1 MRSRVSTAALVLC
14 LGALPLVSLGQSSAP
29 SGKVGAVN
37 LQKAILNT
45 TEGREALAELE
56 KKYQPRLRELQK
68 LQHDIAA
75 ITQRLQ
81 KQSAT
86 LTEEQ
91 RRRLNRELEDK
102 QAVLKRGTAE
112 AQANFATERDEILR
126 RIDQEMLK
134 QIADYAQE
142 NGFSLII
149 ASDRVPVY
157 YAAKEAALTGE
168 IIKRCQNQL
177 AAKVLAKVLNWKPG
191 SVVAEIGAGDG
202 GLTLAAAER
211 VGPAGRVY
219 TTELDSERLADL
231 KSLAAKQKRQ
241 NITVVKAGEAET
253 NLPRECCD
261 SIFMRGVY
269 HHFTQPAKED
279 ASLLQS
285 LKPGGLLAVID
296 FPPGSRLSDQEPI
309 KGVPKNRGGHGMP
322 KQLLLDELSAAGF
335 RALTT
340 PTGWHGDDYCVVVQK
355 PAP

>member
-1 MRSRVSTAALVLC
+1 MLC
-14 LGALPLVSLGQSSAP
+14 LGVLPSLLLGQISGT

-45 TEGREALAELE
+45 TEGKEAIAELE
-56 KKYQPRLRELQK
+56 KKYQPRQQELQK
-68 LQHDIAA
+68 LHWDITAA
-75 ITQRLQ
+75 TRRLQ
-81 KQSAT
+81 QQSPT
-86 LTEEQ
+86 LSAEQ
-91 RRRLNRELEDK
+91 RRRLKRELEDK
-102 QAVLKRGTAE
+102 QAVLKRGTE
-112 AQANFATERDEILR
+112 DAQAAFAAERDEILG
-126 RIDQEMLK
+126 RIGQEMVK
-134 QIADYAQE
+134 QIADYAKE

-149 ASDRVPVY
+149 ASDRVRVY

-177 AAKVLAKVLNWKPG
+177 AAKQLAPLLNWNPG
-191 SVVAEIGAGDG
+191 NVVAEIGAGDG

-211 VGPAGRVY
+211 VGPTGRVY
-219 TTELDSERLADL
+219 TTELDPEKLAQL
-231 KSLAAKQKRQ
+231 ESLAAKQKDR

-279 ASLLQS
+279 ASLFRS
-285 LKPGGLLAVID
+285 LKPGGLLAIID
-296 FPPGSRLSDQEPI
+296 FPPGNKSSDIESV

-335 RALTT
+335 QAVTT
-340 PTGWHGDDYCVVVQK
+340 PTHWHGEDYCVVVRK
-355 PAP
+355 PAK